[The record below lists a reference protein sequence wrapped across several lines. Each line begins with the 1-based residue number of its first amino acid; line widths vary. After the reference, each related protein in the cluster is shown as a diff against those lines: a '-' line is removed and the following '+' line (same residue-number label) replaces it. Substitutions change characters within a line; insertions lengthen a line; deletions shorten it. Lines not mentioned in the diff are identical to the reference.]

1 MRHTQAPPTPVVAG
15 RCSLSGTLDI
25 VGERWTLL
33 LLREALMG
41 ATRFSEFRVAF
52 PMASNLLTTRL
63 SKLVEAG
70 LMERVPYQDQ
80 GQRARTSYHLTPS
93 GTELAIAIGALQ
105 QWGDPSYRGGD
116 RLSRAVRP
124 VTLTAEEAHQGIGV
138 FSHFV

>member
-1 MRHTQAPPTPVVAG
+1 ML
-15 RCSLSGTLDI
+15 LSGTLHI

-63 SKLVEAG
+63 SRLVEAG
-70 LMERVPYQDQ
+70 LMERVPYHDQ

-93 GTELAIAIGALQ
+93 GTELAIAVGALRR
-105 QWGDPSYRGGD
+105 WGDQHLRSEYGPVDLPHPRRTAGD
-116 RLSRAVRP
+116 RSIR
-124 VTLTAEEAHQGIGV
+124 
-138 FSHFV
+138 

>member
-63 SKLVEAG
+63 SNLVEAG
-70 LMERVPYQDQ
+70 LTERVP
-80 GQRARTSYHLTPS
+80 
-93 GTELAIAIGALQ
+93 LQ
-105 QWGDPSYRGGD
+105 QWGDQHLRGEYGPVATYRARDG
-116 RLSRAVRP
+116 RP
-124 VTLTAEEAHQGIGV
+124 VNGTVIDDSDAEIFRIGAETV
-138 FSHFV
+138 

>member
-70 LMERVPYQDQ
+70 LMERVP
-80 GQRARTSYHLTPS
+80 
-93 GTELAIAIGALQ
+93 LQ
-105 QWGDPSYRGGD
+105 QWGDQHLRSEYGPVATYRTRDG
-116 RLSRAVRP
+116 RP
-124 VTLTAEEAHQGIGV
+124 VNGTVIDDSDVEIFRIGAETV
-138 FSHFV
+138 